1 MPLLAFCDMSHWFY
15 RAGDIEA
22 EVFGCLRENCL
33 FNREWHC
40 NCFGTPGSM
49 SRTLLSWGSSCEC
62 SQLCWER
69 LGHAHCLCPN
79 PRSPPKV
86 IWIEVFLFLLDL
98 LFCVAPAANTR
109 RKDTFCQ
116 ELKTTAFKGR
126 WDLTC
131 VCGGGGAGVPL
142 CFHGVM
148 ESRRLNLEAMIVE
161 AGFLLTALPGCG
173 GTHL

>member
-15 RAGDIEA
+15 SAGDIEA

-69 LGHAHCLCPN
+69 LGHAHRLCPN
-79 PRSPPKV
+79 PRSPPEV

-98 LFCVAPAANTR
+98 LFCVAANTR

-116 ELKTTAFKGR
+116 ELKTTAFEGR
-126 WDLTC
+126 WDLTGVC
-131 VCGGGGAGVPL
+131 VCVGRGPSVFSWG
-142 CFHGVM
+142 HGIEEV
-148 ESRRLNLEAMIVE
+148 ESRSYDSGSWILAH
-161 AGFLLTALPGCG
+161 
-173 GTHL
+173 GTDK